1 MQPASP
7 ANNTVSLLFRRALLA
22 GLGVLHAFGGFL
34 AARILGA
41 FLAGLAGLGGFGG
54 FFAAFAS
61 ERGGT
66 EGHGHEGDG
75 AETNYSLHLFF
86 IWLVKFRQK
95 FSRANELLT
104 ARTRM
109 QVSLQPGGANS
120 VAVQTRTAKA
130 VTGCWNA
137 RSLDGFR
144 RCEHQKFVNMRTS
157 PEILWAVIMVNC

>member
-1 MQPASP
+1 VQPASP

-22 GLGVLHAFGGFL
+22 GLGVLHALGGFL
-34 AARILGA
+34 AARTLGA
-41 FLAGLAGLGGFGG
+41 LLAGFAGLGGFSG

-66 EGHGHEGDG
+66 EGHGHKGDG

-86 IWLVKFRQK
+86 IWLVKFSQA
-95 FSRANELLT
+95 FTRANELLT

-109 QVSLQPGGANS
+109 HVSLQPRGANS
-120 VAVQTRTAKA
+120 VAVQTRTAEA

-137 RSLDGFR
+137 RSLDEFW
-144 RCEHQKFVNMRTS
+144 RCENQKFFS
-157 PEILWAVIMVNC
+157 P